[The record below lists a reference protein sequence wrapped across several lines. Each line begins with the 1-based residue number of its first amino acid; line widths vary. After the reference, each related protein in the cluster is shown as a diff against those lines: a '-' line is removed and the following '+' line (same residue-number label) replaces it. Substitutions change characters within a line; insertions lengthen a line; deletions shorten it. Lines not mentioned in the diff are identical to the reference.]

1 MVRAQTKV
9 RALWGSDCKRDYERL
24 VERSWKDRP
33 ERVKAPYMK
42 ADRTQQYPE
51 YIKTRGTLMERA
63 GTTP

>member
-1 MVRAQTKV
+1 MARAQTEM
-9 RALWGSDCKRDYERL
+9 RAFRGSDCERDHARL

-42 ADRTQQYPE
+42 TERAQQYPE
-51 YIKTRGTLMERA
+51 YIKTRGTLMEYA

>member
-1 MVRAQTKV
+1 MVRAQTEV
-9 RALWGSDCKRDYERL
+9 RALRGSDCTRDYERL
-24 VERSWKDRP
+24 MERSWKDRP

-51 YIKTRGTLMERA
+51 YIKTRETLMEYA